1 MKIKFSLWTM
11 TAVALL
17 GFTVSC
23 SKSSSPK
30 SSGGS
35 AKFDS
40 QRTRTQIPLESLQ
53 AGGGCL
59 NVERLAG
66 AYRELSPTLSL
77 FEVTTKFH
85 MGGGQA
91 IRDEFRLLTAFGTF
105 KFESRQGFERVD
117 MHGLSQDGCRT
128 ISVDRAD
135 GTRELMR
142 ITQSAPEFVTAE
154 SQEGNRRTYRWLGP
168 QRVEVS
174 TRYKA
179 YDMPCTERHSFV
191 DVTQV
196 LDWSPAIPDIVD
208 QRSPLYVDDG
218 YVNLLAN
225 ATGRSAADFYR
236 EVPGEGDRP
245 AQRVQLTPKLIEL
258 ARGTVRQELISCN
271 GATPPQPPS
280 PEDPPENPGDPFP
293 PAEPPAPGPEEPF
306 DPERP
311 RDPDPE
317 EDDEEE
323 DDEEEDDDDLVA
335 L

>member
-1 MKIKFSLWTM
+1 MKIKFSLWTL

-23 SKSSSPK
+23 SKSAPSRLGS
-30 SSGGS
+30 GS
-35 AKFDS
+35 ASFDS

-59 NVERLAG
+59 NVERLAS
-66 AYRELSPTLSL
+66 AYRELSPSLSL
-77 FEVTTKFH
+77 FEVTTKFK
-85 MGGGQA
+85 MSGSQA

-117 MHGLSQDGCRT
+117 MYGLSQDGCRT
-128 ISVDRAD
+128 ISVARAD
-135 GTRELMR
+135 GTQELMR
-142 ITQSAPEFVTAE
+142 ITEAAPEFVTAE

-179 YDMPCTERHSFV
+179 YDMPCTERHSYV
-191 DVTQV
+191 ELTQV
-196 LDWSPAIPDIVD
+196 LDWGQGIPDIVD
-208 QRSPLYVDDG
+208 QRSPLYVDDA
-218 YVNLLAN
+218 YVSLLAN
-225 ATGRSAADFYR
+225 ATGRNAADFYR
-236 EVPGEGDRP
+236 EVPGEGDRA

-258 ARGTVRQELISCN
+258 AQGSVRQELISCN
-271 GATPPQPPS
+271 GAAPPEPPS
-280 PEDPPENPGDPFP
+280 PEDPPEDGENPAP
-293 PAEPPAPGPEEPF
+293 PPAPGPEEPF

-311 RDPDPE
+311 RSPDPE
-317 EDDEEE
+317 EGDDDE
-323 DDEEEDDDDLVA
+323 DDDDDLVV